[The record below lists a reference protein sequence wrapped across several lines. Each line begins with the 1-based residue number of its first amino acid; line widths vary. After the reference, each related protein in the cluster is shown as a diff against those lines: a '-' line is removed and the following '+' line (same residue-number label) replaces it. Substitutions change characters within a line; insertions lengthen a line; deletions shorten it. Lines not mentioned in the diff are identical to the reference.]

1 MALENTALAYSSLQD
16 LPDYDM
22 DEEDSKFFN
31 EELRERRKFEV
42 IRRVMIAMIAMIAM
56 II

>member
-1 MALENTALAYSSLQD
+1 MCFVSTQTPKD

-22 DEEDSKFFN
+22 DEEDFKFFN

-42 IRRVMIAMIAMIAM
+42 EKVFALLFCSQSFVIDRSP
-56 II
+56 